1 MASRQSVGR
10 IVTARRGLWLA
21 AAGLTIAFGGLLG
34 GWWLAQRG
42 IGSTIASRSRIE
54 AQQQVNLLKDDVA
67 RGTATRGQQQRLLE
81 LLLALRSNAEATSLL
96 ERMADQQPDR
106 WPLRLMLAELRRS
119 QNDRAGAERE
129 VRQLLNIN
137 PERIEALQLM
147 ALLQWEQGRGE
158 AAQAHLQELLQKA
171 SLPELKP
178 QALPIGLLLADLKRR
193 MGKASEADALYQ
205 TLSRGFPADP
215 RPVLARALLKQQQGQ
230 TAAALEI
237 LQEARRRQPN
247 GQDPRLDEVAA
258 AWGIAPLRNPAA
270 VGPASGGAVKAPSPP
285 PRQGSGDQAAPI
297 SPPAP

>member
-1 MASRQSVGR
+1 MAPRLSVGR
-10 IVTARRGLWLA
+10 IVTARRGLWLTGA
-21 AAGLTIAFGGLLG
+21 ALALGLGGLLA

-42 IGSTIASRSRIE
+42 IGSTVADRSRIE
-54 AQQQVNLLKDDVA
+54 AQKQVSLLRDDVA

-81 LLLALRSNAEATSLL
+81 LLLALQSNAEATALL

-106 WPLRLMLAELRRS
+106 WPLRLMLAELRRT
-119 QNDRAGAERE
+119 QNDQAGAERE

-147 ALLQWEQGRGE
+147 ALLQLEQGRGE
-158 AAQAHLQELLQKA
+158 AALLQLQELLQKA
-171 SLPELKP
+171 SVPELKP

-205 TLSRGFPADP
+205 TLGRGFPADP

-247 GQDPRLDEVAA
+247 GQDPRLDQVAA
-258 AWGIAPLRNPAA
+258 AWGLAPLRNPAA
-270 VGPASGGAVKAPSPP
+270 AGAPKAPSPLQP
-285 PRQGSGDQAAPI
+285 QGSGEEPAPI